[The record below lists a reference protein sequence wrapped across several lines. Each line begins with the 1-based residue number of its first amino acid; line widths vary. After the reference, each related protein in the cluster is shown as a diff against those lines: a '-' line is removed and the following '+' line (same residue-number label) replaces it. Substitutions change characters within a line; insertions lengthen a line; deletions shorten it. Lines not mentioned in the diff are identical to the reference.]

1 MKALNYLRKRNYQL
15 WLEKLVVGVEEPI
28 FIKGVGDILAKVD
41 SGNGAFNVIHGEDF
55 YYQGDVVV
63 FTTYDENGKDHR
75 VSKKV
80 QDTITI
86 NIGAGQTED
95 RPVVLFD
102 VKFAT
107 DEFLNV
113 PFTVG
118 NRSNNKNKVLLGQE
132 FLKNELDALI
142 DISQDNIS
150 DKKIEVDYTLK
161 EANTS
166 TVMHGGNNFI
176 PTFLRNNPSGA
187 TSTAGKAYQAA
198 KGGIRGAYNIYKTLG
213 NTDMSIG
220 QGIDALKKNWA
231 DAKREIQDYQKDDK
245 YLIFKYLND
254 KFMAS
259 GQPISPFVKNP
270 QVYKILDYIGYT
282 YENKQI
288 GNNQNNSQE
297 QSQDQNQEQ
306 NPEQQSDSTEIVNS
320 SYQVDSSNLIKE
332 KTTFE
337 KTQRKEASINKPIL
351 YLVLFDQTQ
360 EEKFKNFLK
369 DNYPQAETDFNKI
382 MSDIKSDFYS
392 DTTKR
397 LGRMLVDGL
406 KAKGILTEFVL
417 VSGIK
422 GSRKVTPIAEAF
434 EKSIFTEFLGEKVVN
449 YVEELLSNSELSSV
463 DEQGNFSSNPQF
475 GFKKYRAINGSTIAT
490 EGPIDS
496 QIKKWIDSNKGG
508 EDPNIFAAFRK
519 FNNYGSQNDKTT
531 EKSNKSSEDKGEDDS
546 FGKTEGGTPPP
557 QPESP
562 NQGTEFEGEDARATD
577 GEDYSSEEQ
586 SDTSQEQS
594 QSSQDTKRLSGPPG
608 KQKKTRQKTTKQEK
622 YPKKAPDGFTPPKK
636 SKHLNNGHYLW
647 KDSASGRFLEYD
659 PETGMIYDALEWRR
673 QRGQEENEENLLE
686 TTCSKFV
693 LNILFG

>member
-150 DKKIEVDYTLK
+150 NKKIEVDYSLK
-161 EANTS
+161 EENIS
-166 TVMHGGNNFI
+166 TAMHGGNNFL
-176 PTFLRNNPSGA
+176 PKSLKTNPSGA

-213 NTDMSIG
+213 NTDLTIG
-220 QGIDALKKNWA
+220 QGIDTLKKNWA

-288 GNNQNNSQE
+288 GDKQNNSQD
-297 QSQDQNQEQ
+297 QSQNQNQEQ
-306 NPEQQSDSTEIVNS
+306 NPEQQSDSTEIINS
-320 SYQVDSSNLIKE
+320 SYQENSFNLIKE
-332 KTTFE
+332 ETTFE
-337 KTQRKEASINKPIL
+337 KTQREQASINKPIL
-351 YLVLFDQTQ
+351 YLVLFDKTQ
-360 EEKFKNFLK
+360 EQDFKNFLR
-369 DNYPQAETDFNKI
+369 DNYSQAETDFNKI

-406 KAKGILTEFVL
+406 KSKGILTEFVL

-434 EKSIFTEFLGEKVVN
+434 ERSIFTEFLGERVIN
-449 YVEELLSNSELSSV
+449 YIEELLTNSKLSSV

-475 GFKKYRAINGSTIAT
+475 GFKKYRAVNGSTIAI
-490 EGPIDS
+490 EGPVDS
-496 QIKKWIDSNKGG
+496 QIKRWIDSNKGG
-508 EDPNIFAAFRK
+508 ENPNIFAAFLK
-519 FNNYGSQNDKTT
+519 FNNYGTQNDKTS
-531 EKSNKSSEDKGEDDS
+531 KNKDEGDS

-562 NQGTEFEGEDARATD
+562 NQGTEFEGEDARAT
-577 GEDYSSEEQ
+577 GGREDYSSEK
-586 SDTSQEQS
+586 QS
-594 QSSQDTKRLSGPPG
+594 QASQNTKRLSDSSK
-608 KQKKTRQKTTKQEK
+608 KQKKAKQKTSKKEK
-622 YPKKAPDGFTPPKK
+622 YPKKAPDGFIPPKK
-636 SKHLNNGHYLW
+636 SKRLNNGHYLW
-647 KDSASGRFLEYD
+647 KDSTSGRFLEYD

-673 QRGQEENEENLLE
+673 RRGQEENEENLLE
-686 TTCSKFV
+686 TTCSEFI
-693 LNILFG
+693 LNILFE

>member
-55 YYQGDVVV
+55 YYQGDVIV
-63 FTTYDENGKDHR
+63 FTTYDENGKAHR

-161 EANTS
+161 EEDMS
-166 TVMHGGNNFI
+166 TAMHGGNNFL
-176 PTFLRNNPSGA
+176 PKSLKTNPSGA
-187 TSTAGKAYQAA
+187 TSTVGKAYQAA

-213 NTDMSIG
+213 NTDLSIG

-231 DAKREIQDYQKDDK
+231 DAKQEIQDYQKDDK
-245 YLIFKYLND
+245 YLIFKYLNN

-288 GNNQNNSQE
+288 GNKQNNPQD
-297 QSQDQNQEQ
+297 QSQNQNQEQ
-306 NPEQQSDSTEIVNS
+306 NPEQQSNGIETINS
-320 SYQVDSSNLIKE
+320 SYQENSFNLIKE
-332 KTTFE
+332 ETTFE
-337 KTQRKEASINKPIL
+337 KTQKEQASINKPIL
-351 YLVLFDQTQ
+351 YLVLFDKTQ
-360 EEKFKNFLK
+360 EQDFKNFLR
-369 DNYPQAETDFNKI
+369 DNYSQAETDFNKI

-406 KAKGILTEFVL
+406 KSKGILTEFVL
-417 VSGIK
+417 VSGVK

-434 EKSIFTEFLGEKVVN
+434 EKSIFTEFLSERVIN
-449 YVEELLSNSELSSV
+449 YIEELLTNSELSSV

-475 GFKKYRAINGSTIAT
+475 GFKKYRAVNGSTIAT
-490 EGPIDS
+490 EGPVDS
-496 QIKKWIDSNKGG
+496 QIKRWIDSNKGG
-508 EDPNIFAAFRK
+508 ENPNIFAAFQK
-519 FNNYGSQNDKTT
+519 FNNYGTQNDKTS
-531 EKSNKSSEDKGEDDS
+531 ENKGKGDS

-562 NQGTEFEGEDARATD
+562 NQGTEFEGEDAKATD
-577 GEDYSSEEQ
+577 GEDYSSEK
-586 SDTSQEQS
+586 QS
-594 QSSQDTKRLSGPPG
+594 QASQNTKHLNDSSK
-608 KQKKTRQKTTKQEK
+608 KQRKAKQKTTKKEK
-622 YPKKAPDGFTPPKK
+622 YPKRAPDGFIPPKK

-647 KDSASGRFLEYD
+647 KDSTSGRFLEYD

-686 TTCSKFV
+686 TTCSEFI